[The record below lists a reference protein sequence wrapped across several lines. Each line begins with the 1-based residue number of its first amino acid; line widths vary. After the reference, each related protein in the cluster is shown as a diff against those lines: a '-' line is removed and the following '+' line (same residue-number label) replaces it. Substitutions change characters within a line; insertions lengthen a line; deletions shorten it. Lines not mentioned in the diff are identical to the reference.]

1 MPNYIKSRNLLIDYL
16 KGEMHGPLNIKNLN
30 FEEEKIQTLSIDD
43 TLSFDTFKD
52 ASQLS
57 IQENGQEILNLITP
71 LGDEEPTR
79 RYGVGVLYPFNIMKD
94 EEEEKEENDVVFYT
108 NPDDEP
114 ENLAIDKKTR
124 DKLNDD
130 IIKKQKRK
138 IKNDFSEGVAD
149 IKSSNE
155 LKQSSMGI
163 SFFANVKPNSILKI
177 YNHDLNE
184 CGTYI
189 KRFVDVKENTSKND
203 HYAWFR
209 KPLKLNFEF
218 ETNKLLET
226 VGVVEPK
233 NGMMIDGNLK
243 IECKVITRTIEN
255 DDSNVR
261 LLTIYIVNR
270 SDNKSSNDEKCLFQS
285 NFVAS
290 FYNLEKEKIKCII
303 PYPESEL
310 VDQDNVNDKFI
321 EEDKSLELIFRNKQT
336 FAIGHGCSAD
346 WVQEK
351 GDEIASEVSSNH
363 FPIYDSANVTSEIE
377 YNGKPFEISMAELG
391 GLINENDNEIFNQI
405 HLLGS
410 LYEEWIESNK
420 KLIET
425 INPKY
430 KKSAD
435 KNLIKCNE
443 MLERI
448 RAGISFLQNNDEAL
462 IAFKLAN
469 QAILSQQVRTKRYK
483 DDERDWVIGLN
494 GMKIT
499 KTQYSEPDIKNP
511 PSGIGMWR
519 PFQLA
524 FLLSCLQSTVEG
536 ENQLRE
542 NVELIFFP
550 TGGGKTEAY
559 LGLIAFLGFYKRITN
574 KEHYGIDVIMRYT
587 LRLLTTQQFTRAA
600 SLICSMEKIR
610 EDNEDILGKNEFSIG
625 VWLGQAS
632 TPNRKEKARSIV
644 RKLSDKKEVDS
655 GDEDPFLL
663 TKCPWCS
670 APIGLVEIKKNLGS
684 QKKSF
689 RSSYEMM
696 GIKEMKNSVSFM
708 CDDDNCH
715 FSFDK
720 KRHLPIYV
728 IDDDIYE
735 KKPTVLIA
743 TVDKF
748 AQVAWMPEARSIF
761 GIDSNGSRVNDPPSL
776 ILQDELHL
784 ITGPLGSMFGIYESL
799 IENLCSYKINN
810 KIIKPKIICSTAT
823 IRRYQNQVENLFNRK
838 KTSLFPPMGL
848 DIEDNFFGKYKYK
861 DEDKTILDN
870 PKKFIGIHGTGLGS
884 TQTAQVR
891 VYSALLQS
899 VMFMNEDDRDPWF
912 TLMNFFGSIR
922 ELATT
927 LTLLETDIPNR
938 IMVLLQ
944 RLNLSIDQIRKIG
957 KNGNQTLELT
967 SRLKNQEVPKAIS
980 LLERSSNT
988 NGCVDVCLASNIIEV
1003 GVDIDRLSL
1012 LTIFGQPKST
1022 SSYIQVAGRIG
1033 RKWQERP
1040 GVVVTLFGPMR
1051 PRDKSHFEK
1060 FKSFHQRLYAQVEP
1074 SSVTPFSKPVLERT
1088 IHALMVGYVRMTCG
1102 DDFKNQPTK
1111 QNGEIPEKLLNEI
1124 HDIIEQRIID
1134 ISSDKDELQNFE
1146 KLFNDY
1152 FIEWKN
1158 WRRSIYSVRGE
1169 DSNNPLIHSSGSY
1182 VPPDIAEISWPTPTS
1197 LRNVDAE
1204 CMTYVTNSYRKAAS
1218 ESEKD
1223 EQNK

>member
-1 MPNYIKSRNLLIDYL
+1 MPDFIKSRNILIEYL

-30 FEEEKIQTLSIDD
+30 FKDENIQIYSIDD

-52 ASQLS
+52 ASRLS
-57 IQENGQEILNLITP
+57 IQDNGQEILNLITP

-79 RYGVGVLYPFNIMKD
+79 RYGVGVLYPFNVAKD
-94 EEEEKEENDVVFYT
+94 EEDEKEENDVVFYS

-130 IIKKQKRK
+130 ILKKQKRK
-138 IKNDFSEGVAD
+138 TKNDFSEGVAD

-155 LKQSSMGI
+155 LKQSSMGL
-163 SFFANVKPNSILKI
+163 SFFADVKPNSILKI
-177 YNHDLNE
+177 FNHKLNE
-184 CGTYI
+184 CGAYI
-189 KRFVDVKENTSKND
+189 KKFADVKENTSHND

-209 KPLKLNFEF
+209 KPIKLNFEF
-218 ETNKLLET
+218 ETNKLIESNN
-226 VGVVEPK
+226 VIEPK
-233 NGMMIDGNLK
+233 NGILIEGNLK
-243 IECKVITRTIEN
+243 IECKIISRKIEN
-255 DDSNVR
+255 ANPNLR
-261 LLTIYIVNR
+261 LLTVYIVNR

-290 FYNLEKEKIKCII
+290 FFNQKDEIIKCIT

-310 VDQDNVNDKFI
+310 IDDKINNDKFI
-321 EEDKSLELIFRNKQT
+321 EEDKSLELVFRNKQT

-346 WVQEK
+346 WVQK
-351 GDEIASEVSSNH
+351 KDEEVASEVSSNH
-363 FPIYDSANVTSEIE
+363 FPIYDAANVTSEIE
-377 YNGKPFEISMAELG
+377 FEGKPFEISMGVLA
-391 GLINENDNEIFNQI
+391 GLNIQNDDDIFTQI
-405 HLLGS
+405 FLLS
-410 LYEEWIESNK
+410 NLYENWIESNK
-420 KLIET
+420 KLIDT

-430 KKSAD
+430 KNSAD
-435 KNLIKCNE
+435 NNLLKCKE
-443 MLERI
+443 MLKRI
-448 RAGISFLQNNDEAL
+448 RSGISFLKNNNAAL
-462 IAFKLAN
+462 TAFKLAN
-469 QAILSQQVRTKRYK
+469 KAILSQQIRTKRYK
-483 DDERDWVIGLN
+483 DDERDWVIGSN

-499 KTQYSEPDIKNP
+499 KTEYSEPDIENP
-511 PSGIGMWR
+511 PLGIGMWR

-524 FLLSCLQSTVEG
+524 FLLSCLESTVED
-536 ENQLRE
+536 ENSLRE

-559 LGLIAFLGFYKRITN
+559 LGLIAFLGFYKRISN
-574 KEHYGIDVIMRYT
+574 KKHQGIDVIMRYT

-610 EDNEDILGKNEFSIG
+610 EDNEDILGINEFSIG

-632 TPNRKEKARSIV
+632 TPNRKEKAKAIV
-644 RKLSDKKEVDS
+644 RKLNDKKEVDS

-670 APIGLVEIKKNLGS
+670 APIGLVEIKKSFGS
-684 QKKSF
+684 GKKSF

-696 GIKEMKNSVSFM
+696 GIKEINNSVSFM

-715 FSFDK
+715 FSYNK
-720 KRHLPIYV
+720 NKHLPIYV

-761 GIDSNGSRVNDPPSL
+761 GIDSDGNRVNDPPSL

-799 IENLCSYKINN
+799 IEHLCSYQKGE

-838 KTSLFPPMGL
+838 NTSLFPPMGL
-848 DIEDNFFGKYKYK
+848 DIEDNFFGKYKYLDDNK
-861 DEDKTILDN
+861 SILDN

-899 VMFMNEDDRDPWF
+899 VMFMNEEDRDPWF

-944 RLNLSIDQIRKIG
+944 RLNLTIDEIRKLG

-1003 GVDIDRLSL
+1003 GIDIDRLSL

-1088 IHALMVGYVRMTCG
+1088 IHALMVGYVRMKCG
-1102 DDFKNQPTK
+1102 DEFKNQPTK
-1111 QNGEIPEKLLNEI
+1111 QNGEIPDKLLNEI
-1124 HDIIEQRIID
+1124 HDIIKKRIED
-1134 ISSDKDELQNFE
+1134 ISVDKDELKNFE

-1152 FIEWKN
+1152 LIEWKN
-1158 WRRSIYSVRGE
+1158 WRRSIYSVKGE

-1204 CMTYVTNSYRKAAS
+1204 CMTYVTNNYRIAAS
-1218 ESEKD
+1218 EAEKN
-1223 EQNK
+1223 E